1 MASRSRVIRYL
12 LAVAPLVLLIVVLSG
27 FKIMGNG
34 PLSTWGTAVG
44 DNSQRILDVYVP
56 VFYISIPVFIIVQGV
71 MLIALF
77 KFKRKP
83 NDRLP
88 VQSHGNTKLEL
99 VWTFIPTLI
108 LAGIAVPTFQVIADL
123 AKDPGPEA
131 LTVKVYAQQWW
142 WAFEYPEEGIVTGD
156 VFHVPV
162 DRPVRLEMVSKDVIH
177 SFWVPALAGK
187 QDVVPGHTRELF
199 FTPFETGNFY
209 GECQEY
215 CGTQHA
221 QMYFRVVVDTQ
232 EDFEAWVA
240 QQQQAGATPAPGSE
254 AAEGQQLYFSQSCI
268 GCHAIDGVEVN
279 GKKSLGSAGPNLTHF
294 GSRDMIAG
302 GVLENTPENLRRWLA
317 NTQEVKL
324 DAQMPV
330 FSKNAVDPKTGK
342 AGPLTD
348 EEIDKI
354 ATYLESLK

>member
-1 MASRSRVIRYL
+1 M
-12 LAVAPLVLLIVVLSG
+12 LLIVALSG
-27 FKIMGNG
+27 FQIMGNG

-44 DNSQRILDVYVP
+44 SASQRILDVYVP

-88 VQSHGNTKLEL
+88 VQNHGNTKLEL
-99 VWTFIPTLI
+99 VWTLIPTLI

-123 AKDPGPEA
+123 ARDPGPEST
-131 LTVKVYAQQWW
+131 TVKVYGQQWW

-162 DRPVRLEMVSKDVIH
+162 NRPVRLEMVSKDVIH
-177 SFWVPALAGK
+177 SFWIPALAGK
-187 QDVVPGHTRELF
+187 LDVVPGHTRELY
-199 FTPFETGNFY
+199 FTPYETGEYY

-221 QMYFRVVVDTQ
+221 MMYFRIVVDTP
-232 EDFEAWVA
+232 EDYQAWVA

-254 AAEGQQLYFSQSCI
+254 AAAGQEVYFSNSCI
-268 GCHAIDGVEVN
+268 GCHTIGGVEYN
-279 GKKSLGSAGPNLTHF
+279 GKKSVGVAGPNLTHF

-324 DAQMPV
+324 DSKMPV
-330 FSKNAVDPKTGK
+330 FSADAIDPTTGK
-342 AGPLTD
+342 PGPLSD
-348 EEIDKI
+348 EDIDAL